1 MSNDEYLQW
10 QGLLYKV
17 AKRYVGINGLYDL
30 EDLVQ
35 IGAIGLAKG
44 LKTYENESDI
54 PIMNYLANNIS
65 WTIYKEINKKKSIQN
80 TISIYTPIGDE
91 EEGTILEDILQD
103 DNVDIEAEIE
113 NRLMVQVYRNEIE
126 KYLDKDKSNIC
137 ILRWLDDMEYDYITK
152 VTGVNNISGILRE
165 SRIQLIRK
173 SILFRFEYCRI
184 HHINDFSNPAATII

>member
-103 DNVDIEAEIE
+103 NNVDVEEEIE

-184 HHINDFSNPAATII
+184 HHIDDFSNPSVAIM